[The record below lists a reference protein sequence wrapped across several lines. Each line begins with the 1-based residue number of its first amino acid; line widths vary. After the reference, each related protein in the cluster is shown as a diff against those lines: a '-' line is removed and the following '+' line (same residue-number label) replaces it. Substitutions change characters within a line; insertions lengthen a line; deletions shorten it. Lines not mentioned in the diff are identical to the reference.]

1 MENKRNKYS
10 IRKFAVGASSIL
22 IGSLLFLN
30 VETVKAAEENN
41 QSEAN
46 TQVQSG
52 NHLGDDEHQN
62 LVNDNIN
69 TPVNDDKTQ
78 VNDEK
83 DNQATHTSLH
93 KDQQDTHTKVNDST
107 DKVDPEFNAKD
118 KEQEQD
124 QAEVDPEFNAKDKEK
139 EQDQSEVDPEF
150 NAKDK
155 VKEQDQAEVDPEF
168 NAKDKVKEQDQSEVD
183 PEFNAKDKVKEQDQA
198 EVDPEFNAKDK
209 VKEQDQSEVDPEF
222 NAKDKVKEQNQSE
235 VDPEFNAKDRVKEQ
249 DQSEVDPEYNAKDR
263 VKEQNQS
270 EVDPEY
276 NATDKVKE
284 QDQSEVDPEFNAKDR
299 VKEQA
304 EVEPEYNAKDKV
316 KEQDQSEVEPEYN
329 ATDKEQENHVDYK
342 DANQNKMLE
351 NSQPSLKERVKNDNN
366 IKEGTS
372 FDKLPNQTA
381 NHDSKQDN
389 ENNPDKALNTLKENA
404 VATPKNQTQQNVE
417 KANEQPNKAAKQ
429 GQYKNQDPIIL
440 VHGFNGFTDDNNPA
454 VLAHYWGGDK
464 LNIRQDLESNGYETY
479 EASVG
484 ALSSNYDRAVELYY
498 YIKGG
503 TVDYGAAHA
512 EKYGHERYGKTYE
525 GVYKD
530 WQPGKKVHLVA
541 HSMGGQTVRQLEE
554 LLRNGNQEEIEYQKE
569 HGGEI
574 SPLFQGNNDNMVNS
588 ITTIGTPHNGTHAAD
603 ALGNE
608 ALVRQLAFDYAKFKG
623 NKNSK
628 VDFGFG
634 QWGLKQREGET
645 YAQYVQRVQNSGLW
659 KTEDNG
665 FYDLTREGAAKLN
678 KNTSLNP
685 NIVYKTYTG
694 ESTRPTLFGNQKS
707 DVNLFLPFT
716 VTGNVIGKAAEKE
729 WREND
734 GLVSTISSQHPFNQ
748 AFIEATDEV
757 KKGVWQVTPIKHGW
771 DHVDFVGQDST
782 DSNRPTEE
790 LQQFWHN
797 LAEDLVRNEQFDA

>member
-41 QSEAN
+41 QSEVD

-62 LVNDNIN
+62 LVNDNTN

-93 KDQQDTHTKVNDST
+93 KDQQDTNTKVNDST
-107 DKVDPEFNAKD
+107 DKVDPEFNEAD
-118 KEQEQD
+118 K
-124 QAEVDPEFNAKDKEK
+124 VK

-155 VKEQDQAEVDPEF
+155 AKEQDQSEVDPEF
-168 NAKDKVKEQDQSEVD
+168 NAKDKAKEQDQSEVDPEYNAKDKDKEQDQSEVDPEYNAKDKGQDQSEVDSEFNAKDKEQDQSEVDPEYNAKDKVKEQDQSEVD
-183 PEFNAKDKVKEQDQA
+183 PEFNAKDKEQDQS
-198 EVDPEFNAKDK
+198 EVDPEYNAKDK
-209 VKEQDQSEVDPEF
+209 VKEQDQSEVDPE
-222 NAKDKVKEQNQSE
+222 
-235 VDPEFNAKDRVKEQ
+235 
-249 DQSEVDPEYNAKDR
+249 
-263 VKEQNQS
+263 
-270 EVDPEY
+270 
-276 NATDKVKE
+276 
-284 QDQSEVDPEFNAKDR
+284 
-299 VKEQA
+299 
-304 EVEPEYNAKDKV
+304 
-316 KEQDQSEVEPEYN
+316 YN
-329 ATDKEQENHVDYK
+329 ATDKEQENHVVHK

-351 NSQPSLKERVKNDNN
+351 NSQPALNERVKNDNN
-366 IKEGTS
+366 IKESTS

-381 NHDSKQDN
+381 NHDSEQDDD
-389 ENNPDKALNTLKENA
+389 NNPDKALNTLKENA

-440 VHGFNGFTDDNNPA
+440 VHGFNGFTDDINPA

-782 DSNRPTEE
+782 DSNHPTEE

>member
-1 MENKRNKYS
+1 MEKKRNKYS

-30 VETVKAAEENN
+30 IGTVQAAEENKQN
-41 QSEAN
+41 EAG
-46 TQVQSG
+46 TQVESSG

-62 LVNDNIN
+62 LVNDNTN

-78 VNDEK
+78 MDDEK

-93 KDQQDTHTKVNDST
+93 KDQQNAENKVNDSKGKVKEQEKT
-107 DKVDPEFNAKD
+107 EIDPEFNVRDKEKEQEKTEVDPEFNAKD
-118 KEQEQD
+118 KVKEQEKTEVDPEFNAKDKVKEQEKTEVD
-124 QAEVDPEFNAKDKEK
+124 PEFNAKDKSKEQEKAEIDPEFNAKDKEKEQEKTEVDPEFNAKDKEK
-139 EQDQSEVDPEF
+139 EQEKTEVDPELNAKDKVKEQEETEVDPEF

-155 VKEQDQAEVDPEF
+155 VKEQEE
-168 NAKDKVKEQDQSEVD
+168 SEVD
-183 PEFNAKDKVKEQDQA
+183 PEFNAEDKLKQ
-198 EVDPEFNAKDK
+198 
-209 VKEQDQSEVDPEF
+209 
-222 NAKDKVKEQNQSE
+222 
-235 VDPEFNAKDRVKEQ
+235 
-249 DQSEVDPEYNAKDR
+249 
-263 VKEQNQS
+263 
-270 EVDPEY
+270 
-276 NATDKVKE
+276 
-284 QDQSEVDPEFNAKDR
+284 
-299 VKEQA
+299 
-304 EVEPEYNAKDKV
+304 
-316 KEQDQSEVEPEYN
+316 
-329 ATDKEQENHVDYK
+329 QENHVNYK
-342 DANQNKMLE
+342 DAKQNKVVE
-351 NSQPSLKERVKNDNN
+351 NNQTPLNEPVKNDENK
-366 IKEGTS
+366 KERTS
-372 FDKLPNQTA
+372 LDKLPNQTVD
-381 NHDSKQDN
+381 HDSEQDN
-389 ENNPDKALNTLKENA
+389 KDNPDKALNTLKENA

-417 KANEQPNKAAKQ
+417 KTNEQPNKAAKQ

-440 VHGFNGFTDDNNPA
+440 VHGFNGFTVDINPS

-479 EASVG
+479 EASIG

-554 LLRNGNQEEIEYQKE
+554 LLRNGNPAEIEYQKE
-569 HGGEI
+569 HGGNI
-574 SPLFQGNNDNMVNS
+574 SPLFQGKHDNMVNS

-659 KTEDNG
+659 KTKDNG

-685 NIVYKTYTG
+685 NIIYKTYTG
-694 ESTRPTLFGNQKS
+694 ESTRPTLLGNQKS
-707 DVNLFLPFT
+707 DINMFLPFT
-716 VTGNVIGKAAEKE
+716 ITGNVIGKAAEKE

-748 AFIEATDEV
+748 AFTEATNEV
-757 KKGVWQVTPIKHGW
+757 KKGIWQVTPIKHGW

-782 DSNRPTEE
+782 DSNHPTEE

-797 LAEDLVRNEQFDA
+797 LAADLVRNEQFDA

>member
-30 VETVKAAEENN
+30 VETVKAAEENS
-41 QSEAN
+41 QSEVD

-62 LVNDNIN
+62 LVNDNTN

-93 KDQQDTHTKVNDST
+93 KDQQDTNTKVNDST
-107 DKVDPEFNAKD
+107 DKVDPEFNAND
-118 KEQEQD
+118 KVKEQD
-124 QAEVDPEFNAKDKEK
+124 QSEADPEFNATDKVE

-150 NAKDK
+150 NTKDK
-155 VKEQDQAEVDPEF
+155 VKEQD
-168 NAKDKVKEQDQSEVD
+168 
-183 PEFNAKDKVKEQDQA
+183 
-198 EVDPEFNAKDK
+198 
-209 VKEQDQSEVDPEF
+209 
-222 NAKDKVKEQNQSE
+222 
-235 VDPEFNAKDRVKEQ
+235 
-249 DQSEVDPEYNAKDR
+249 
-263 VKEQNQS
+263 QS

-284 QDQSEVDPEFNAKDR
+284 QDQSEADPEFNAT
-299 VKEQA
+299 E
-304 EVEPEYNAKDKV
+304 KV
-316 KEQDQSEVEPEYN
+316 KEQDQSEVDPEFNAADKVKEQDQAEVDPEFNAKDKAKEQEQEQAEVDPEYN
-329 ATDKEQENHVDYK
+329 ATDKEQENHVDHK

-351 NSQPSLKERVKNDNN
+351 NSQPALNERVKNDNN
-366 IKEGTS
+366 IKESTS

-381 NHDSKQDN
+381 NHDSEQDN

-440 VHGFNGFTDDNNPA
+440 VHGFNGFTDDINPA

-782 DSNRPTEE
+782 DSNHPTEE

>member
-41 QSEAN
+41 QSEVD

-62 LVNDNIN
+62 LVNDNTN

-93 KDQQDTHTKVNDST
+93 KDQQDTNTKVNDST
-107 DKVDPEFNAKD
+107 DKVDPEFNEAD
-118 KEQEQD
+118 K
-124 QAEVDPEFNAKDKEK
+124 VK

-150 NAKDK
+150 NEADKAKEQNQSEVDSEFNAKDK
-155 VKEQDQAEVDPEF
+155 AKEQDQSEVDPEF

-183 PEFNAKDKVKEQDQA
+183 PEFNAKDKAKEQDQS
-198 EVDPEFNAKDK
+198 EVDPEYNAKDKDKEQDQSEVDPEYNAKDKGQDQSEVDSEFNAKDKEQDQSEVDPEYNAKDK

-222 NAKDKVKEQNQSE
+222 NAKDKAKEQEQSE
-235 VDPEFNAKDRVKEQ
+235 VDPEFNAKDKAKEQ
-249 DQSEVDPEYNAKDR
+249 DQSEVDPEYNA
-263 VKEQNQS
+263 
-270 EVDPEY
+270 
-276 NATDKVKE
+276 
-284 QDQSEVDPEFNAKDR
+284 
-299 VKEQA
+299 
-304 EVEPEYNAKDKV
+304 
-316 KEQDQSEVEPEYN
+316 
-329 ATDKEQENHVDYK
+329 TDKEQENHVVHK

-351 NSQPSLKERVKNDNN
+351 NSQPALNERVKNDNN
-366 IKEGTS
+366 IKESTS

-381 NHDSKQDN
+381 NHDSEQDDD
-389 ENNPDKALNTLKENA
+389 NNPDKALNTLKENA

-440 VHGFNGFTDDNNPA
+440 VHGFNGFTDDINPA

-782 DSNRPTEE
+782 DSNHPTEE

>member
-1 MENKRNKYS
+1 MEKKRNKYS

-30 VETVKAAEENN
+30 VGTVEAAEENN
-41 QSEAN
+41 QSEADA
-46 TQVQSG
+46 QVQNG
-52 NHLGDDEHQN
+52 NHLGDEEHQN
-62 LVNDNIN
+62 LVNDNTN

-83 DNQATHTSLH
+83 VNQATHTSLH
-93 KDQQDTHTKVNDST
+93 KDQQNSKNNVNDST
-107 DKVDPEFNAKD
+107 DKV
-118 KEQEQD
+118 KEQE
-124 QAEVDPEFNAKDKEK
+124 A
-139 EQDQSEVDPEF
+139 SEVDPEF

-155 VKEQDQAEVDPEF
+155 VKEQKGLEVDPEF
-168 NAKDKVKEQDQSEVD
+168 NAVDKVKEQKGLEVDPEFNAVDKVKEQEASEVD
-183 PEFNAKDKVKEQDQA
+183 PEFNAKDKVKEQEGP

-209 VKEQDQSEVDPEF
+209 VKEQEAPEVDPEF
-222 NAKDKVKEQNQSE
+222 NAKDKVKEQEAPE
-235 VDPEFNAKDRVKEQ
+235 VDPEFNAKD
-249 DQSEVDPEYNAKDR
+249 
-263 VKEQNQS
+263 
-270 EVDPEY
+270 
-276 NATDKVKE
+276 KVKE
-284 QDQSEVDPEFNAKDR
+284 QEGPEVDPEFNAKD
-299 VKEQA
+299 KLKQ
-304 EVEPEYNAKDKV
+304 
-316 KEQDQSEVEPEYN
+316 
-329 ATDKEQENHVDYK
+329 QEAHVDYK
-342 DANQNKMLE
+342 DAKQNKMVE
-351 NSQPSLKERVKNDNN
+351 NNQTPLNEPVKNDENK
-366 IKEGTS
+366 KEGTS
-372 FDKLPNQTA
+372 LDKLPNQAA
-381 NHDSKQDN
+381 NHDSEQDN
-389 ENNPDKALNTLKENA
+389 KDNPEKALNTLKENA

-417 KANEQPNKAAKQ
+417 KASEQPNKTAKQ
-429 GQYKNQDPIIL
+429 GQYQNQDPIIL
-440 VHGFNGFTDDNNPA
+440 VHGFNGFTDDINPA

-464 LNIRQDLESNGYETY
+464 LDIRQDLESNGYEAY
-479 EASVG
+479 EASIG

-503 TVDYGAAHA
+503 TVDYGVAHA

-530 WQPGKKVHLVA
+530 WQPGQKVHLVA

-554 LLRNGNQEEIEYQKE
+554 LLRNGNPEEIEYQKE

-588 ITTIGTPHNGTHAAD
+588 ITTIGTPHNGIHAAD

-608 ALVRQLAFDYAKFKG
+608 ALVRQLAFDYSKFKG

-659 KTEDNG
+659 KIKDNG

-694 ESTRPTLFGNQKS
+694 ESTRPTLLGNQKS
-707 DVNLFLPFT
+707 DINMFLPFT
-716 VTGNVIGKAAEKE
+716 ITGNVIGKAAEKE

-748 AFIEATDEV
+748 AFTEATNEV
-757 KKGVWQVTPIKHGW
+757 KKGIWQVTPIKHGW
-771 DHVDFVGQDST
+771 DHVDFVGQNST
-782 DSNRPTEE
+782 DSNHPTEE

-797 LAEDLVRNEQFDA
+797 LAADLVRNEQFDA

>member
-1 MENKRNKYS
+1 MEKKRNKYS

-30 VETVKAAEENN
+30 IGTVQAAEENKQN
-41 QSEAN
+41 EAG
-46 TQVQSG
+46 TQVESSG

-62 LVNDNIN
+62 LVNDNTN

-78 VNDEK
+78 MNDEK

-93 KDQQDTHTKVNDST
+93 KDQQNAENKVNDSKGKVKEQEKT
-107 DKVDPEFNAKD
+107 EVDPEFNARDKE
-118 KEQEQD
+118 KEQEKT
-124 QAEVDPEFNAKDKEK
+124 EVDPEFNAKDKEK
-139 EQDQSEVDPEF
+139 EQEKTEVDPEF

-155 VKEQDQAEVDPEF
+155 EKEQEKTEVDPELNVKDKEKEQEKTEVDPELNAKNKEKEQEKTEVDPELNAKDKVKEQEETEVDPEF
-168 NAKDKVKEQDQSEVD
+168 NAKDKEKEQEESEVD
-183 PEFNAKDKVKEQDQA
+183 PEFNAEDKLKQ
-198 EVDPEFNAKDK
+198 
-209 VKEQDQSEVDPEF
+209 
-222 NAKDKVKEQNQSE
+222 
-235 VDPEFNAKDRVKEQ
+235 
-249 DQSEVDPEYNAKDR
+249 
-263 VKEQNQS
+263 
-270 EVDPEY
+270 
-276 NATDKVKE
+276 
-284 QDQSEVDPEFNAKDR
+284 
-299 VKEQA
+299 
-304 EVEPEYNAKDKV
+304 
-316 KEQDQSEVEPEYN
+316 
-329 ATDKEQENHVDYK
+329 QENHVNYK
-342 DANQNKMLE
+342 DAKQNKVVE
-351 NSQPSLKERVKNDNN
+351 NNQTPLNEPVKNDENK
-366 IKEGTS
+366 KERTS
-372 FDKLPNQTA
+372 LDKLPNQTVD
-381 NHDSKQDN
+381 HDSEQDN
-389 ENNPDKALNTLKENA
+389 KDNPDKALNTLKENA

-417 KANEQPNKAAKQ
+417 KTNEQPNKAAKQ

-440 VHGFNGFTDDNNPA
+440 VHGFNGFTDDINPS

-479 EASVG
+479 EASIG

-554 LLRNGNQEEIEYQKE
+554 LLRNGNPAEIEYQKE
-569 HGGEI
+569 HGGNI
-574 SPLFQGNNDNMVNS
+574 SPLFQGKHDNMVNS

-659 KTEDNG
+659 KTKDNG

-685 NIVYKTYTG
+685 NIIYKTYTG
-694 ESTRPTLFGNQKS
+694 ESTRPTLLGNQKS
-707 DVNLFLPFT
+707 DINMFLPFT
-716 VTGNVIGKAAEKE
+716 ITGNVIGKAAEKE

-748 AFIEATDEV
+748 AFTEATNEV
-757 KKGVWQVTPIKHGW
+757 KKGIWQVTPIKHGW

-782 DSNRPTEE
+782 DSNHPTEE

-797 LAEDLVRNEQFDA
+797 LAADLVRNEQFDA

>member
-1 MENKRNKYS
+1 MEKKRNKYS

-30 VETVKAAEENN
+30 IGTVQAAEENKQN
-41 QSEAN
+41 EAG
-46 TQVQSG
+46 TQVESSG

-62 LVNDNIN
+62 LVNDNTN

-78 VNDEK
+78 MNDEK

-93 KDQQDTHTKVNDST
+93 KDQQNAENKVNDSKGKVKEQEKT
-107 DKVDPEFNAKD
+107 EVDPEFNARDKE
-118 KEQEQD
+118 KEQEKTEVNPEFNARDKEKEQEET
-124 QAEVDPEFNAKDKEK
+124 EVDPEFNAKDKEK
-139 EQDQSEVDPEF
+139 EQEKTEVDPEFNAKDKEKEQEKTGVDSELNAKDKVKEQEKTEVDPEFNAKDKEKEQEKTEVDSELNAKDKEKEQEETEVDPEFNAKDKEKEQEETEVDPEF

-155 VKEQDQAEVDPEF
+155 VKEQEE
-168 NAKDKVKEQDQSEVD
+168 SEVD
-183 PEFNAKDKVKEQDQA
+183 PEFNAEDKLKQ
-198 EVDPEFNAKDK
+198 
-209 VKEQDQSEVDPEF
+209 
-222 NAKDKVKEQNQSE
+222 
-235 VDPEFNAKDRVKEQ
+235 
-249 DQSEVDPEYNAKDR
+249 
-263 VKEQNQS
+263 
-270 EVDPEY
+270 
-276 NATDKVKE
+276 
-284 QDQSEVDPEFNAKDR
+284 
-299 VKEQA
+299 
-304 EVEPEYNAKDKV
+304 
-316 KEQDQSEVEPEYN
+316 
-329 ATDKEQENHVDYK
+329 QENHVNYK
-342 DANQNKMLE
+342 DAKQNKVVE
-351 NSQPSLKERVKNDNN
+351 NNQTPLNEPVKNDENK
-366 IKEGTS
+366 KEGTS
-372 FDKLPNQTA
+372 LDKLPNQTVD
-381 NHDSKQDN
+381 HDSEQDN
-389 ENNPDKALNTLKENA
+389 KDNPDKALNTLKENA

-417 KANEQPNKAAKQ
+417 KTNEQPNKAAKQ

-440 VHGFNGFTDDNNPA
+440 VHGFNGFTDDINPS

-479 EASVG
+479 EASIG

-554 LLRNGNQEEIEYQKE
+554 LLRNGNPAEIEYQKE
-569 HGGEI
+569 HGGNI
-574 SPLFQGNNDNMVNS
+574 SPLFQGKHDNMVNS

-659 KTEDNG
+659 KTKDNG

-685 NIVYKTYTG
+685 NIIYKTYTG
-694 ESTRPTLFGNQKS
+694 ESTRPTLLGNQKS
-707 DVNLFLPFT
+707 DINMFLPFT
-716 VTGNVIGKAAEKE
+716 ITGNVIGKSAEKE

-748 AFIEATDEV
+748 AFTEATNEV
-757 KKGVWQVTPIKHGW
+757 KKGIWQVTPIKHGW

-782 DSNRPTEE
+782 DSNHPTEE

-797 LAEDLVRNEQFDA
+797 LAADLVRNEQFDA

>member
-41 QSEAN
+41 QSEVD

-62 LVNDNIN
+62 LVNDNTN

-93 KDQQDTHTKVNDST
+93 KDQQDTNTKVNDST
-107 DKVDPEFNAKD
+107 DKVDPEFNEADKD
-118 KEQEQD
+118 KEQD
-124 QAEVDPEFNAKDKEK
+124 QAEVDPEFNAKDKAKEQDQSEVDPEYNAKDKAKEQDQSEVDPEYNAKDKVKEQDQSEVDPEYNAKDKAK

-155 VKEQDQAEVDPEF
+155 AKEQDQSEVDPEY
-168 NAKDKVKEQDQSEVD
+168 NAKDKAKEQDQSEVDPEYNAKDKAKEQDQSEVDPEYNAKDKEQDQSEVD
-183 PEFNAKDKVKEQDQA
+183 PEFNAKDKA
-198 EVDPEFNAKDK
+198 
-209 VKEQDQSEVDPEF
+209 KEQDQSEVD
-222 NAKDKVKEQNQSE
+222 
-235 VDPEFNAKDRVKEQ
+235 
-249 DQSEVDPEYNAKDR
+249 
-263 VKEQNQS
+263 
-270 EVDPEY
+270 
-276 NATDKVKE
+276 
-284 QDQSEVDPEFNAKDR
+284 
-299 VKEQA
+299 
-304 EVEPEYNAKDKV
+304 
-316 KEQDQSEVEPEYN
+316 PEYN
-329 ATDKEQENHVDYK
+329 ATDKEQENHVDHK

-351 NSQPSLKERVKNDNN
+351 NSQPALNERVKNDNN
-366 IKEGTS
+366 IKESTS

-381 NHDSKQDN
+381 NHDSEQDDDS
-389 ENNPDKALNTLKENA
+389 NPDKALNTLKENA

-440 VHGFNGFTDDNNPA
+440 VHGFNGFTDDINPA
-454 VLAHYWGGDK
+454 VLAHYWDGDK

-608 ALVRQLAFDYAKFKG
+608 AIVRQLAFDYAKFKG

-782 DSNRPTEE
+782 DSNHPTEE